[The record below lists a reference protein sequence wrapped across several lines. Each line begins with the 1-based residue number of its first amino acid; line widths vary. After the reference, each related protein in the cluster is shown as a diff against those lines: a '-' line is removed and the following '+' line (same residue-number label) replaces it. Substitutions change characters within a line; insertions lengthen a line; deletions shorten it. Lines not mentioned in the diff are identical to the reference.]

1 MTGIHNYL
9 MRLETEKWEGLRSSE
24 FLLSKWLKLHST
36 VSSERLSLA
45 SPSPTNQSK
54 SRCCHLMF
62 GWTRTVEKNP
72 GLATEEAQV
81 LASII
86 YNMLAKSK
94 SPVGGSL
101 LPACL
106 HCWLKIIDLWSTSGL
121 PDYTGWFGLWPTEW
135 KRPFSK
141 LVLASLRW
149 RPTSWWL
156 VMREWMAS
164 RRLWGPWQVYWV
176 LWPFPMLA
184 YIFVLLPYCILWI
197 MTTLNKC
204 ALWSLISASKYK
216 ILCNCWSSGSQRAKD
231 LLQPERDATTK
242 CPLWFWTRPSCST
255 GRGWG
260 GLEWGLRIKWK

>member
-1 MTGIHNYL
+1 MSETPLGCLIRKAVSCFSFPNKPEQVQMWPSHVWLDKNSQEEPWTGH
-9 MRLETEKWEGLRSSE
+9 WRS
-24 FLLSKWLKLHST
+24 
-36 VSSERLSLA
+36 
-45 SPSPTNQSK
+45 
-54 SRCCHLMF
+54 
-62 GWTRTVEKNP
+62 P
-72 GLATEEAQV
+72 GTT
-81 LASII
+81 SII
-86 YNMLAKSK
+86 YNMLVKSK

-156 VMREWMAS
+156 VMWEWMAS
-164 RRLWGPWQVYWV
+164 QRLWGPWQVYWV
-176 LWPFPMLA
+176 LWPFPILA
-184 YIFVLLPYCILWI
+184 YIFFLLLYCILWI

-260 GLEWGLRIKWK
+260 GLEWGLRVKW